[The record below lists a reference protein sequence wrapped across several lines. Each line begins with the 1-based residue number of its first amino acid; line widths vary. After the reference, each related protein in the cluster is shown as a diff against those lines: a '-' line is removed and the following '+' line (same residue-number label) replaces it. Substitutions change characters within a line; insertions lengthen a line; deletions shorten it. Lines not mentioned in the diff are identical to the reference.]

1 MGSVRRTLCTGL
13 LAVVA
18 FVEFAP
24 AAHAAHA
31 ANAVDDGAG
40 VSLIPPSPAA
50 GTDVALRV
58 SGCSGAVGTAVSEAF
73 VADARL
79 TGGGGTLTGDTRIRT
94 TLRPG
99 SYDVRVACAG
109 DAVAGRITVA
119 PKAGSAGPAG
129 PAGQSGSGSYAQPSA
144 PASPTAPVE
153 AGGGGTARLAS
164 VDARVA
170 GPGTAQTVTGL
181 VLAGVAA
188 VAVGLRGVRG
198 ARRSRGTR

>member
-31 ANAVDDGAG
+31 VDDGAG
-40 VSLIPPSPAA
+40 VSLIPSSPAP

-58 SGCSGAVGTAVSEAF
+58 SGCSGATGTAVSEAF
-73 VADARL
+73 VANARL
-79 TGGGGTLTGDTRIRT
+79 TGSGGTLTGDTRIRT

-99 SYDVRVACAG
+99 SYDVRVGCAG
-109 DAVAGRITVA
+109 DAVAGRITVTE
-119 PKAGSAGPAG
+119 KAG
-129 PAGQSGSGSYAQPSA
+129 PAGQPGSGPPYVQPSA
-144 PASPTAPVE
+144 PASPAAPASPVAPVK

>member
-18 FVEFAP
+18 CAP

-31 ANAVDDGAG
+31 AQAMDGGAG
-40 VSLIPPSPAA
+40 VSLTPASPAP

-58 SGCSGAVGTAVSEAF
+58 SGCSGASGTAGSTAF

-79 TGGGGTLTGDTRIRT
+79 SGTGGTLSGDTRIRT

-99 SYDVRVACAG
+99 SYDVRVSCAG
-109 DAVAGRITVA
+109 EAVAGRITVTEDARSGGRPGAGA
-119 PKAGSAGPAG
+119 PYPR
-129 PAGQSGSGSYAQPSA
+129 PSA
-144 PASPTAPVE
+144 PASPVAPVH
-153 AGGGGTARLAS
+153 AGGGGTAHLAS
-164 VDARVA
+164 VDARAA

-181 VLAGVAA
+181 VLAGIAA
-188 VAVGLRGVRG
+188 VAVGLRG
-198 ARRSRGTR
+198 ARRSRGAR